1 MEICDQFLKDIM
13 DVNPTLN
20 DFFSKEEYKKKR
32 HIQPNIYSEDYYK
45 KMNDIDHKYLKIL
58 EKKKDENVYDQLLL
72 KDIKSS
78 IHFEENYKI
87 YIYLPIDTD
96 NILIDYVSEANGN
109 GYFKFNEK
117 KDYDDFIGRLKTIP
131 KITDEII
138 SKMRD
143 GMKNKVTLYSKTV
156 DQMIDIIQKIL
167 KNKQY
172 LNKKKSKHQK
182 RLNEMIEKYLGE
194 NLKKLFN
201 FLVNEYYEHT
211 SSKFGLHSFKE
222 GKKYYRRLVKDS
234 LFDGLTPENI
244 HNQGLKE
251 LKLLLK
257 EKKKL
262 ERKMKLKDIDD
273 YFKNNPDFYY
283 KNKKDVIDDLKTIRE
298 RLYNEIYPKVFHGK
312 FKKSDMYDIKSVPI
326 EDKNYTAYY
335 RRPPLDKSSKGT
347 FYINTINPEN
357 INKHELYVLSL
368 HEGIP
373 GHHYELTYHMEND
386 KNKPDYFKLVG
397 YDSYSEGWGLYSE
410 KLGNY
415 QNDHEYY
422 FRIQYDIHRT
432 IRLIIDTAIHYFG
445 WEYDKCFDF
454 MRKHLP
460 FSDDYIKK
468 EILRYINMPCQAL
481 TYKIGEKVML
491 YLRKTCMMD
500 GYNLKDFHKKVME
513 LGPCHLDILM
523 KQFNV
528 SL

>member
-156 DQMIDIIQKIL
+156 DQMMDIIQRIL

-172 LNKKKSKHQK
+172 LNKKKSRHQK

-283 KNKKDVIDDLKTIRE
+283 KNEKDVIDDLKKIRK
-298 RLYNEIYPKVFHGK
+298 RLYNEIYPKVFHGN
-312 FKKSDMYDIKSVPI
+312 FKKSDMYDIC
-326 EDKNYTAYY
+326 
-335 RRPPLDKSSKGT
+335 
-347 FYINTINPEN
+347 
-357 INKHELYVLSL
+357 
-368 HEGIP
+368 
-373 GHHYELTYHMEND
+373 
-386 KNKPDYFKLVG
+386 
-397 YDSYSEGWGLYSE
+397 
-410 KLGNY
+410 
-415 QNDHEYY
+415 
-422 FRIQYDIHRT
+422 IQ
-432 IRLIIDTAIHYFG
+432 
-445 WEYDKCFDF
+445 
-454 MRKHLP
+454 
-460 FSDDYIKK
+460 
-468 EILRYINMPCQAL
+468 
-481 TYKIGEKVML
+481 
-491 YLRKTCMMD
+491 
-500 GYNLKDFHKKVME
+500 
-513 LGPCHLDILM
+513 ILM
-523 KQFNV
+523 L
-528 SL
+528 SS